1 MSSRISKSPIILTW
15 IIAICTKTIQS
26 QLEKLC
32 FFMDEDKGNKVG
44 FVEFPQA
51 FENVTKNDV
60 YSSSLNV
67 IMEVS
72 IKN

>member
-1 MSSRISKSPIILTW
+1 MYSNNSKSVKE
-15 IIAICTKTIQS
+15 A
-26 QLEKLC
+26 LC
-32 FFMDEDKGNKVG
+32 FFMDEEKGNEVG

-51 FENVTKNDV
+51 FENITKNDI

>member
-1 MSSRISKSPIILTW
+1 
-15 IIAICTKTIQS
+15 
-26 QLEKLC
+26 
-32 FFMDEDKGNKVG
+32 MDEDKGNKVG

-51 FENVTKNDV
+51 FENITKNDI